1 METPP
6 AEAQSA
12 VPLGERR
19 TARKCQGAGRW
30 DTDFAGTLFYLRGGG
45 RPLVAG
51 GHFNTDYTGVQHA
64 GRSEVHVTHGLASG
78 RMASRGP
85 GFTARH
91 SSRRGPWWACTE
103 ARRSLL
109 RFPQAEGIWF
119 RQWRLGF
126 SFSGW
131 VSGAKAC
138 IPTSPE
144 ERPLMGSASWA
155 PTWAPRALSG

>member
-64 GRSEVHVTHGLASG
+64 GRSEVHVT
-78 RMASRGP
+78 
-85 GFTARH
+85 
-91 SSRRGPWWACTE
+91 
-103 ARRSLL
+103 
-109 RFPQAEGIWF
+109 
-119 RQWRLGF
+119 RLGLG
-126 SFSGW
+126 SHGISGTR
-131 VSGAKAC
+131 VY
-138 IPTSPE
+138 SP
-144 ERPLMGSASWA
+144 PL
-155 PTWAPRALSG
+155 